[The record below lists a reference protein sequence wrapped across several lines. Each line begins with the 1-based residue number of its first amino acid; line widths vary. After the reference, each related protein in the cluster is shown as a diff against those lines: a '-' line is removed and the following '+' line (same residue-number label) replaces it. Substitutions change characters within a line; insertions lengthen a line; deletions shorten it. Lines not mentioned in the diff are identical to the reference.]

1 MRSTILCFLDNPDEF
16 MLLYSR
22 RMEETRENFEYDGA
36 WKEEVSEVQVDTNV
50 EVNEN
55 YLGDF

>member
-16 MLLYSR
+16 MLLYSS

-36 WKEEVSEVQVDTNV
+36 WKEEGGARKNTEDIR
-50 EVNEN
+50 
-55 YLGDF
+55 L